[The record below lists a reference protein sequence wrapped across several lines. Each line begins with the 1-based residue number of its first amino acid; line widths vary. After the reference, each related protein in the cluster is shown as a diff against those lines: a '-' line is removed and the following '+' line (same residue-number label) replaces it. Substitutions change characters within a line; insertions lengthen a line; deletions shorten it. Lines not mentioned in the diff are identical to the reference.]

1 VLLVGVS
8 TGNGSDS
15 IPPACC
21 CSASGRKLL
30 LALTA
35 IPLALSE
42 DFFLAKAAIA
52 MVLCA
57 IRKSA
62 NIKVNTMFYI
72 YTI

>member
-1 VLLVGVS
+1 MKFFVVGVS

-15 IPPACC
+15 IPPA
-21 CSASGRKLL
+21 SGRKLL
-30 LALTA
+30 LASAA

-62 NIKVNTMFYI
+62 KIKLSY
-72 YTI
+72 Y

>member
-1 VLLVGVS
+1 MKFFVVGVS
-8 TGNGSDS
+8 TGNGSES
-15 IPPACC
+15 IP
-21 CSASGRKLL
+21 ASGRKLL
-30 LALTA
+30 LASAA

-62 NIKVNTMFYI
+62 KIKLSY
-72 YTI
+72 Y